1 MTLLVT
7 GGTGFVM
14 SVLARE
20 WLDRDPK
27 ARAVI
32 LDRAGLDTMAQKF
45 FAPVRDRLTVIV
57 ADILDAA
64 AWPAA
69 LEAENITAI
78 VHGATITP
86 ISRGSAA
93 EAKRQ
98 PEAENPARSYADG
111 KRRTLGDG
119 STVGP

>member
-1 MTLLVT
+1 MTLLIT

-32 LDRAGLDTMAQKF
+32 LDRADLDAMAEKF
-45 FAPVRDRLTVIV
+45 FTPVRDRLTVIV
-57 ADILDAA
+57 TDILDPS
-64 AWPAA
+64 AWSAKLA
-69 LEAENITAI
+69 AENITAI

-86 ISRGSAA
+86 IAA
-93 EAKRQ
+93 R
-98 PEAENPARSYADG
+98 
-111 KRRTLGDG
+111 L
-119 STVGP
+119 